1 MLTAEGKGLAP
12 RVAGPLVGKAVGSSV
27 GEIAGSPAGE
37 AVGSSMGEAVGL
49 SMMGE
54 GQEAPVRLVP
64 GPWSLVGGRDS
75 RRSPSWPSRN

>member
-1 MLTAEGKGLAP
+1 M
-12 RVAGPLVGKAVGSSV
+12 VGEAVGSSVGETAGSLVRTYMV

-64 GPWSLVGGRDS
+64 GPSSLVGWTRQS
-75 RRSPSWPSRN
+75 AQPLLA

>member
-1 MLTAEGKGLAP
+1 MGESVGS
-12 RVAGPLVGKAVGSSV
+12 LVGEAVGSSV

-54 GQEAPVRLVP
+54 GQEAPVGLVP
-64 GPWSLVGGRDS
+64 GPSSLV
-75 RRSPSWPSRN
+75 SWTRQSAQPLLA

>member
-1 MLTAEGKGLAP
+1 MGESVGS
-12 RVAGPLVGKAVGSSV
+12 LVGEAVGSSV

-54 GQEAPVRLVP
+54 GEGQEAAPVRLVP
-64 GPWSLVGGRDS
+64 GPWSLVGGRGS